1 MTCAIFKCYD
11 NICTVR
17 RKVNKMAK
25 SAMKSAWENK
35 RKEDER
41 LQKVQK
47 KNPAATIKEA
57 STEAK
62 EEDNKKE

>member
-1 MTCAIFKCYD
+1 
-11 NICTVR
+11 
-17 RKVNKMAK
+17 MAK